1 MQTDFWY
8 GDNMSDVIGASCTF
22 YPNEGIYRGW
32 LFNEAGK
39 IIGDYT
45 SSDSVEI
52 ENTFPGIFGE

>member
-1 MQTDFWY
+1 
-8 GDNMSDVIGASCTF
+8 MSDVIGASCTF